1 MTETTGRAAPTTSPQ
16 PPAAPAVTAPRSAR
30 RSRPVGEHGWG
41 STAVGVAIIAV
52 MLFPLYW
59 MLNVSLQRSS
69 GAVAT
74 PVLPFDLS
82 FDGYATALREQSG
95 NLLTSLV
102 VAVGAVVLSLL
113 VATPAAYALAQLRI
127 RWAGGVLLA
136 VLVSQMVPG
145 IVIANALYSAYSDLG
160 LLNSVA
166 GLVLADAGL
175 GIPFGILIMRA
186 FMSAIPTSVV
196 EAARVDGAGQVRAFV
211 SVVLPMSR
219 NALITAG
226 LFTFLFAWGDF
237 LFALTLTTTGE
248 VRPVTLG
255 IYTYIGTFV
264 NDWSAVMATAVLASL
279 PALLLLVVAQ
289 RYVSAGVTGGAVK

>member
-1 MTETTGRAAPTTSPQ
+1 MTETIGPRAPVTSPEPVRAAATATGRNRRRAR
-16 PPAAPAVTAPRSAR
+16 PR
-30 RSRPVGEHGWG
+30 GEHGWG
-41 STAVGVAIIAV
+41 STLVGVLIIAV

-74 PVLPFDLS
+74 PVLPLELS
-82 FDGYATALREQSG
+82 FEGYATALSEQSG
-95 NLLTSLV
+95 NLVTSLV
-102 VAVGAVVLSLL
+102 VSLGAVVLSLL

-127 RWAGGVLLA
+127 RWAGAVLLA
-136 VLVSQMVPG
+136 ILVSQMVPG

-160 LLNSVA
+160 LLNSVP
-166 GLVLADAGL
+166 GLILADAGL

-186 FMSAIPTSVV
+186 FMSGIPTSVV
-196 EAARVDGAGQVRAFV
+196 EAARVDGAGQVRAFF

-219 NALITAG
+219 NALITAA

-237 LFALTLTTTGE
+237 LFALTLTTTGD
-248 VRPVTLG
+248 VQPVTLG
-255 IYTYIGTFV
+255 IYTYIGAFV